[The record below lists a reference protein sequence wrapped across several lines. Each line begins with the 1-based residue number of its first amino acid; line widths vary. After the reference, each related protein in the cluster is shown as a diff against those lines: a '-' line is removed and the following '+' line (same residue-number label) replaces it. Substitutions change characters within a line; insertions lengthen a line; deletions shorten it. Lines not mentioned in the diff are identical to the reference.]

1 MELTEK
7 IFEQIY
13 NGWDT
18 TGRINWKSVDEST
31 LKKYCQFIINNGI
44 VPMLNDLG
52 INLPIDPKV
61 HADNVY
67 ALDKETFS
75 KLMIITFPEDEEYKD
90 FYDKRNE
97 IIKNGVKKEP
107 EDILP
112 LCMGEKLNI
121 GSIIPLYEEI
131 MKLKGNPYG
140 CEACDE
146 CQVFQGYSYKKNQ
159 IINKDSASS
168 ELGLHLLCHELMHTM
183 ANETSVCKLRQN
195 AECFG
200 DEDVNEYFARLSSYY
215 CMKSGNAEPYENFL
229 GGTTTEEMKKSKDPL
244 HGLNGSYGVL
254 IKKRKRFDK
263 MTVDRLKEIARFYF
277 KGEKAPENF
286 MNII

>member
-7 IFEQIY
+7 ILEQIY

-18 TGRINWKSVDEST
+18 TGRINWKSVDESE
-31 LKKYCQFIINNGI
+31 LKKYYQFIINNGI
-44 VPMLNDLG
+44 LPMLDDLG
-52 INLPIDPKV
+52 INPIVPKV

-67 ALDKETFS
+67 ALEKETFS
-75 KLMIITFPEDEEYKD
+75 KLMIITFPEDEDNKG

-112 LCMGEKLNI
+112 LCTDEKLNI

-131 MKLKGNPYG
+131 MNLRNKPYTNDIYSIYY
-140 CEACDE
+140 ET
-146 CQVFQGYSYKKNQ
+146 QGYAYKKNL

-183 ANETSVCKLRQN
+183 ANETSVCELRQN
-195 AECFG
+195 AEYLG

-215 CMKSGNAEPYENFL
+215 CMKSDNVEPYKNFL
-229 GGTTTEEMKKSKDPL
+229 GGTTTEEMKKSKDKS
-244 HGLNGSYGVL
+244 HDLNGSYGVL
-254 IKKRKRFDK
+254 IKERKRFDN

-277 KGEKAPENF
+277 NGEKAPENF
-286 MNII
+286 MNIIK

>member
-7 IFEQIY
+7 ILEQIY

-18 TGRINWKSVDEST
+18 TGRINWKSVDESE
-31 LKKYCQFIINNGI
+31 LKKYYQFIINNGI
-44 VPMLNDLG
+44 LPMLNDLG
-52 INLPIDPKV
+52 INPIAQKV

-75 KLMIITFPEDEEYKD
+75 KLMIITFPEDEENKG

-107 EDILP
+107 EYILP
-112 LCMGEKLNI
+112 LCTDEKLNI

-140 CEACDE
+140 SLIFDE
-146 CQVFQGYSYKKNQ
+146 CQVFQGYAYKKNL
-159 IINKDSASS
+159 IINKDSAFS

-195 AECFG
+195 AECLG

-215 CMKSGNAEPYENFL
+215 CMKSDNAETYKDVL
-229 GGTTTEEMKKSKDPL
+229 GGTTTEEMKKSKDKS

-254 IKKRKRFDK
+254 IKERKRFDK

-286 MNII
+286 MNIIK